1 MKDQVGNEKTANAN
15 VNEYENEETEQVE
28 NHPKNER
35 KDNEVEILREQIDD
49 IKERMV
55 IELGVV

>member
-35 KDNEVEILREQIDD
+35 KDNEVEILREQIDG

>member
-1 MKDQVGNEKTANAN
+1 MKDQVGNERTANAN

>member
-1 MKDQVGNEKTANAN
+1 MKDQVGNERTANAN

-28 NHPKNER
+28 NLPKNER

>member
-1 MKDQVGNEKTANAN
+1 MKDQVGNERTANAN

-28 NHPKNER
+28 NQPKNER

-55 IELGVV
+55 IELGVA

>member
-1 MKDQVGNEKTANAN
+1 MKDQVGNERTANAN

-35 KDNEVEILREQIDD
+35 KDIEVEILREQIDD

>member
-1 MKDQVGNEKTANAN
+1 MKDQVGNERTANAN

-55 IELGVV
+55 IELGVA